1 MSSALQLVDAADAA
15 TALLHPLRGRLL
27 EQFQAP
33 RSTAEV
39 ARKLGLPRQRVGH
52 HVRVLRE
59 RGLLEAAGERRTS
72 NFVEQLLQ
80 ATARAYVIAPQAL
93 GDLAGDP
100 AEVRDRFSSEYL
112 AATAARTIRDLVAL
126 RRQAEPDGKKIAT
139 VTLETEIRF
148 SGPGAQAAF
157 AQELAGALAGLVGKY
172 HDDESTGGRRFRFT
186 IGGYPVQTEEN
197 ETADHEGND
206 DQATR
211 NS

>member
-1 MSSALQLVDAADAA
+1 MSPSLQLVDAADAA

-27 EQFQAP
+27 ARFRAP

-39 ARKLGLPRQRVGH
+39 ARELGLPRQRVGH
-52 HVRVLRE
+52 HVRVLR
-59 RGLLEAAGERRTS
+59 RCGLLVAAGERRTG
-72 NFVEQLLQ
+72 NFVEHLLQ

-93 GDLAGDP
+93 GNLAGDA

-112 AATAARTIRDLVAL
+112 AATAARTIRDLVSL

-148 SGPGAQAAF
+148 SGLDAQAAF
-157 AQELAGALAGLVGKY
+157 ARELANALAGLVAKY
-172 HDDESTGGRRFRFT
+172 HDDESSSGRRFRFT
-186 IGGYPVQTEEN
+186 IGGYPLLAEPNDTPDQ
-197 ETADHEGND
+197 EGND

-211 NS
+211 KS